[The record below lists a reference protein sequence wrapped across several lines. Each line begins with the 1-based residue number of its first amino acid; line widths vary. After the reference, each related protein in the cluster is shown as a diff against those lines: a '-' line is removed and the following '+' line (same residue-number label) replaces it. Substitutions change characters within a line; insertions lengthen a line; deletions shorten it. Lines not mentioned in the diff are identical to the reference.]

1 MRDSDITLDR
11 KALACILWTVT
22 GDQIV
27 SILHHMKKNGVE
39 KQEYTL
45 LAYFW
50 MEMHPNRQIQVTE
63 DGEHFEAAG
72 NEERLEEL
80 LAQISGDSLQR
91 FLEKK
96 QGARQKSA
104 SEIYHEAGVERQYW
118 NSYIQGKTRKI
129 NKKDIIFKLAFGLR
143 LDRWETS
150 YLLHI
155 NGFAYPVP
163 ESFGKRE
170 EIILAAIENQEY
182 DRAKLDE
189 QLYRAG
195 EETLFSGE

>member
-1 MRDSDITLDR
+1 MD
-11 KALACILWTVT
+11 
-22 GDQIV
+22 
-27 SILHHMKKNGVE
+27 

-50 MEMHPNRQIQVTE
+50 MEMHPDRQIQVTE
-63 DGEHFEAAG
+63 DGEHFGTTG
-72 NEERLEEL
+72 NERKLEEL
-80 LAQISGDSLQR
+80 LARVSDDSLKL
-91 FLEKK
+91 FLEKTRD
-96 QGARQKSA
+96 ARQKGA
-104 SEIYHEAGVERQYW
+104 SEIYHEAGIERQYW
-118 NSYIQGKTRKI
+118 NSYIKGKTQKI
-129 NKKDIIFKLAFGLR
+129 NKKDTIFKLAFGLR

-170 EIILAAIENQEY
+170 EIILAAIEKQEY

>member
-50 MEMHPNRQIQVTE
+50 MEMHPDRQIQVTE
-63 DGEHFEAAG
+63 DGEHFEATG

-170 EIILAAIENQEY
+170 AIILAAIENQEY